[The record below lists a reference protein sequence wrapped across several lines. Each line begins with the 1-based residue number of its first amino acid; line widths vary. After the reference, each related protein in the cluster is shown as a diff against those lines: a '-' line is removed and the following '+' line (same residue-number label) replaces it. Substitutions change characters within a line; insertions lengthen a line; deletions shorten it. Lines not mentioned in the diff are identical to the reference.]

1 MRRIRFWSW
10 CPACDWALSWSDG
23 DRRASDLAIAFDAHD
38 ALGGGHRA
46 YVETQ
51 ADRVARLE
59 RFAFATW
66 LRLRILQVKV
76 YRYELPAF
84 LWINKR

>member
-23 DRRASDLAIAFDAHD
+23 DRSLAKVFDEHD
-38 ALGGGHRA
+38 ALGGDHRA

-51 ADRVARLE
+51 AERVARLE
-59 RFAFATW
+59 QYAFVTW
-66 LRLRILQVKV
+66 LRLRILQVHV
-76 YRYELPAF
+76 YKYQLPAF
-84 LWINKR
+84 LWINER